1 MWWYIKLK
9 RGIIF
14 PPFQSRNCHILDDG
28 SSDMFI
34 FTYEIGENEV
44 VRLYPGSTS
53 VETNDP
59 ERRISGSVP
68 LKLLLR
74 HAKEVSIEGTDP
86 AFVVEDDKAS
96 FGLTASE
103 YIVNEY
109 IRNRICSGYLRESLF
124 AMAWAQLRADVTSS
138 KAVLRSSLF
147 PDYEFTNYESAIEAM
162 RISADQVVQDALEE
176 CQEVQTERSI
186 WKTIL
191 IALC

>member
-1 MWWYIKLK
+1 
-9 RGIIF
+9 
-14 PPFQSRNCHILDDG
+14 
-28 SSDMFI
+28 MFI